1 VSNTSRM
8 RARLFLFA
16 IGVVVVATLVVAA
29 VLGNWRVKSPR
40 IGPDVEAI
48 CVETML
54 RSGPD
59 RTWVASSPVRGGG
72 EIRSVTLGE
81 LRGHDRQLVRVAG
94 VLHAEFEHVAL
105 YASRA
110 AMDDDLYGAPWV
122 SLQRLAVGE
131 DQRTMRTAVSD
142 RCVVVE
148 ATYERRQLGDVE
160 MFNGTLDAVK
170 LEVWSTPH
178 RPLPRPSPPP
188 PPPPPSRTT
197 SPPEPHQGNDRR

>member
-8 RARLFLFA
+8 RPRLFLLA
-16 IGVVVVATLVVAA
+16 IGVVAVASLVAAA
-29 VLGNWRVKSPR
+29 VLRNWRVESPR
-40 IGPDVEAI
+40 IGPEVEPI
-48 CVETML
+48 CRDTML

-59 RTWVASSPVRGGG
+59 RTWVASSPVQRAGGK
-72 EIRSVTLGE
+72 IASVTLGE

-110 AMDDDLYGAPWV
+110 EMDDYFGAPWV
-122 SLQRLAVGE
+122 NLERLAVGE
-131 DQRTMRTAVSD
+131 ELLTMRTAVSD

-148 ATYERRQLGDVE
+148 ATYERGQLGHMG
-160 MFNGTLDAVK
+160 MFNGSLDAVR

-197 SPPEPHQGNDRR
+197 SPPNPASR